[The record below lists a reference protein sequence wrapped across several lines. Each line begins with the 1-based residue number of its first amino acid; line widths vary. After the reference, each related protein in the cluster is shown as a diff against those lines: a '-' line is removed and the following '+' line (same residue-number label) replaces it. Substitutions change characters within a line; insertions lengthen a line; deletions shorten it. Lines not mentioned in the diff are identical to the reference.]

1 MATPL
6 DMSLLQ
12 SFSGLFLFIMVYAV
26 VYAVLGLTKVLGEDK
41 KTINAIVA
49 LCFAIF
55 ISFSAKPNQII
66 STMIPWVAMVI
77 VLIMFLLLAMR
88 FMFGAKEG
96 DDVLISVLGGGAKSS
111 AGWWVFVAIMGI
123 FLVALSSSVGPE
135 VTPGSNTT
143 TTTTTTTSD
152 STTVDTTAGSTETGN
167 WQTNVLNTIYH
178 PKVLGMLLIL
188 AIALAAIKMLST
200 VTTPK

>member
-6 DMSLLQ
+6 DMSLLE
-12 SFSGLFLFIMVYAV
+12 SFSGLFLFVMVYAI
-26 VYAVLGLTKVLGEDK
+26 VYAILGLTKVLGDDK

-49 LCFAIF
+49 LCFAVF
-55 ISFSAKPNQII
+55 VSFSSKPNQII

-96 DDVLISVLGGGAKSS
+96 DDVLFAVLGNTKSS
-111 AGWWVFVAIMGI
+111 AGWWIFLAIMGI

-135 VTPGSNTT
+135 VTPGSNATGSTVTT
-143 TTTTTTTSD
+143 GSSISD
-152 STTVDTTAGSTETGN
+152 SSPGSTETGN
-167 WQTNVLNTIYH
+167 WQTNVLNTLYH
-178 PKVLGMLLIL
+178 PKVLGAMLIL

-200 VTTPK
+200 VVTPK